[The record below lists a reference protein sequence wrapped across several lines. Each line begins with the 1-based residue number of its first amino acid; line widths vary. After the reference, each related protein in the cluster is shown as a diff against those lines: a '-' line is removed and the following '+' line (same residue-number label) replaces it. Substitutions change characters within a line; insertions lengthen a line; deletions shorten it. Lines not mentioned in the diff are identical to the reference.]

1 MNRRK
6 VLKSLAGGALL
17 ASAPLKAWAQAPAK
31 RFRVG
36 ISSPEAQNPFHRLLS
51 RSIEEAL
58 KQRQIEPMLLSANAD
73 VNEQVNNVSDL
84 IAAKVDAIL
93 IAPLNSEGPAPVV
106 QRARAAGIPVFMYAR
121 ALDPKYASLWESF
134 LGMDAVA
141 VGTTKGQWAIDSLKP
156 GKIAMLLGSPGAAPM
171 VEQEQGFR
179 KAVEAKGFRVVFAQ
193 SSTMTRENGIKLA
206 EDALIAH
213 KDLVCIYA
221 ANDDLALGAAQ
232 AVKAAGLRGTVAVVG
247 LNGAP
252 PALAAVHNGDMAAT
266 VLLDPA
272 TWGRTAAFAVAD
284 YLQKGAKPPRF
295 IPMEHRLVVQ
305 KDAFDLIPP
314 PLREKFGVKK

>member
-1 MNRRK
+1 MKRRI
-6 VLKSLAGGALL
+6 VVQSIAAGLLIGPAALQALAQG
-17 ASAPLKAWAQAPAK
+17 K

-51 RSIEEAL
+51 RSIETTL
-58 KQRQIEPMLLSANAD
+58 KERGVEPMLLSANAD
-73 VNEQVNNVSDL
+73 VNEQVNNIGDL

-93 IAPLNSEGPAPVV
+93 VAPLNAEGPAPAI

-121 ALDPKYASLWESF
+121 TLDQKYSGLWESF
-134 LGMDAVA
+134 LGMDAIA
-141 VGTTKGQWAIDSLKP
+141 VGTTKGEWVLQNLKP
-156 GKIAMLLGSPGAAPM
+156 GKLAMLLGSPGAAPM

-179 KAVEAKGFRVVFAQ
+179 KTVESKGFRVAFAQ

-213 KDLVCIYA
+213 PDLVAIYA

-232 AVKAAGLRGTVAVVG
+232 AVRAAGMKGKVAVLG

-266 VLLDPA
+266 VLLDPQN
-272 TWGRTAAFAVAD
+272 WGRTAANAVAD
-284 YLQKGAKPPRF
+284 YLQKGVKPARF
-295 IPMEHRLVVQ
+295 TPMEHRIVGQ
-305 KDAFDLIPP
+305 KDAFALIPP
-314 PLREKFGVKK
+314 PLREKLGVK

>member
-1 MNRRK
+1 MNRRN
-6 VLKSLAGGALL
+6 VLKSLAGGVLL
-17 ASAPLKAWAQAPAK
+17 GPAAFNAAAQAK
-31 RFRVG
+31 RLRVG
-36 ISSPEAQNPFHRLLS
+36 ISSPEAQNPFHRALS
-51 RSIEEAL
+51 RSIELTL
-58 KQRQIEPMLLSANAD
+58 KERQIEPMLLSANAD
-73 VNEQVNNVSDL
+73 VNEQVNNISDL

-93 IAPLNSEGPAPVV
+93 VAPLNSEGAAPAI

-121 ALDPKYASLWESF
+121 TLDMKYSTLWESF

-141 VGTTKGQWAIDSLKP
+141 VGTTKGQWVVENLKP

-179 KAVEAKGFRVVFAQ
+179 KTVEPKGFRVAFAQ

-213 KDLVCIYA
+213 PDLVCIYA

-232 AVKAAGLRGTVAVVG
+232 AAKAAGLRGKVAVLG

-252 PALAAVHNGDMAAT
+252 PALAAVHNGDMTAT
-266 VLLDPA
+266 VLLDAP
-272 TWGRTAAFAVAD
+272 TWGRTAANAVAD
-284 YLQKGAKPPRF
+284 YLQKGIRPARF
-295 IPMEHRLVVQ
+295 IPMEHRIVLQ
-305 KDAFDLIPP
+305 KDAFELIPP
-314 PLREKFGVKK
+314 PLREKLGVSK